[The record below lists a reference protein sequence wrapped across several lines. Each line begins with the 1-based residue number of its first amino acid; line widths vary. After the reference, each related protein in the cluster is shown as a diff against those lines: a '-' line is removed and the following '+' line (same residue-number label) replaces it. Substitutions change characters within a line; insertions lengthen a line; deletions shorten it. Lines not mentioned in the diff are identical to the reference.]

1 MMRVTLV
8 LILAFAA
15 LAAFWRHIPFTASQS
30 AVRDRL
36 TIAVGQQPLSSLLF
50 LAEQRGYF
58 TQEGLDVELRPY
70 SHGKKAMAALAAE
83 VDLATVA
90 DVPFVAAAWERRGI
104 VAIATI
110 ESSDRQNF
118 ILARA
123 DRGITRARDLIGKRV
138 AIIPG
143 TSSQAF
149 LDVFLIAHSI
159 PKKHINLAL
168 LTPETIGPAFEQ
180 GMVDAVS
187 LWALPAAML
196 TTQPDANVRVFSE
209 QGLYVQNWIL
219 VARKE
224 RAIQKQAQIQKLLR
238 ALLRAEEFEAEQ
250 PAKAIKIVAGKLGIK
265 EALLTRVWPNFN
277 FNVGLHQ
284 YFLLSLETHERLARQ
299 HPLDPETN
307 FLAMLMFE
315 PLQAVDPSRMTVPH

>member
-1 MMRVTLV
+1 MRVSLV
-8 LILAFAA
+8 LILVVAA
-15 LAAFWRHIPFTASQS
+15 LAVGWRQLPFSSSQPPL
-30 AVRDRL
+30 RDRL
-36 TIAVGQQPLSSLLF
+36 VIAVAQQPLSSLLF

-58 TQEGLDVELRPY
+58 IDEGLDVELRPY
-70 SHGKKAMAALAAE
+70 SHGKKALAALDTE

-90 DVPFVAAAWERRGI
+90 DVPFVTAARERRGV

-149 LDVFLIAHSI
+149 LDAFLIAYSI
-159 PKKHINLAL
+159 PKRNLELVL

-180 GMVDAVS
+180 GKVDAVS

-196 TTQPDANVRVFSE
+196 TEKPGANFRVFGDE
-209 QGLYVQNWIL
+209 GLYVHNWIL
-219 VARKE
+219 VAHKE
-224 RAIQKQAQIQKLLR
+224 RATLKQAQIQKLLR
-238 ALLRAEEFEAEQ
+238 ALLRAEEFEAERREQ
-250 PAKAIKIVAGKLGIK
+250 AIKIVADRLGIT
-265 EALLTRVWPNFN
+265 EAQLTRVWPNFN

-284 YFLLSLETHERLARQ
+284 YFLLSLEMHERLIRQ
-299 HPLDPETN
+299 HPLDAETN
-307 FLAMLMFE
+307 FVTTMMFE
-315 PLQAVDPSRMTVPH
+315 PLEAVDPTRITAIH